1 MSDAPKCMNQ
11 RIREAK
17 SSKQGGTS
25 VTVAASKQSDT
36 SRKLGQW
43 MRGEPVEE
51 TKPAL
56 SNDDES
62 LRFDERGRLIE
73 E

>member
-1 MSDAPKCMNQ
+1 MSEAPKSMNQ

-17 SSKQGGTS
+17 QGKEGRSS
-25 VTVAASKQSDT
+25 VTQAASKQSDT
-36 SRKLGQW
+36 SRKFGQW

-51 TKPAL
+51 AKPAQ
-56 SNDDES
+56 SNDDEP